1 MRIVRSGCQNMNIV
15 FSYFKFELVSFRQ
28 IKKNQECTLKERE
41 KFHMCAWTEQIGAS
55 YWFYSLS
62 IENVNLTK
70 RHYHSLFL
78 PWFLQKSNNVTLW
91 QKWFTSSPIATSNY
105 QK

>member
-1 MRIVRSGCQNMNIV
+1 MDVKTWILFFLILNLSL
-15 FSYFKFELVSFRQ
+15 FPSDKL
-28 IKKNQECTLKERE
+28 KKNQKSTLKERG
-41 KFHMCAWTEQIGAS
+41 KFDMWAWIEQIGDS

-62 IENVNLTK
+62 VENVNLTK
-70 RHYHSLFL
+70 SHYHSLFL

-91 QKWFTSSPIATSNY
+91 QKWFTSSLVATSNY

>member
-1 MRIVRSGCQNMNIV
+1 MNI
-15 FSYFKFELVSFRQ
+15 FFLILNLSLFPSDKLKK
-28 IKKNQECTLKERE
+28 IKNVLSKNVKN
-41 KFHMCAWTEQIGAS
+41 FMCAWTEQIGDS